1 MKIIACIDLDYF
13 YTQCEEVLNP
23 SIKGKPVVVCM
34 YSGRSEESGAVAT
47 ANYVARKYGVKSGM
61 PIKAAKKLLKDIEAY
76 FIPANLELYDSIST
90 RVMDIARKYADA
102 FEQVSVDEAYID
114 ITKISNNDYFSAIDL
129 MKKMKEEIYEKEKL
143 TCSVGI
149 GPTKVIAKIA
159 TELKKP
165 NGLECIRPEEIP
177 TKVWPLPV
185 DSLLGVGPKSKIKLE
200 SIGVKTIGDLLKVDF
215 TKLVNLFGKKIAT
228 YFVLAA
234 QGKET
239 EPIRENYQVKQF
251 SRMITLK
258 SNTLALSE
266 IRPYLEEL
274 AKDLSSILKDYKV
287 YAKGISVMA
296 VLDDLSI
303 ISKSKLVEKP
313 INSYEEI
320 FKIAEGLLVELIKKS
335 QRLFRRLAL
344 RAYEIVSYENIETL
358 EKFIEN

>member
-1 MKIIACIDLDYF
+1 M
-13 YTQCEEVLNP
+13 
-23 SIKGKPVVVCM
+23 
-34 YSGRSEESGAVAT
+34 
-47 ANYVARKYGVKSGM
+47 
-61 PIKAAKKLLKDIEAY
+61 
-76 FIPANLELYDSIST
+76 
-90 RVMDIARKYADA
+90 
-102 FEQVSVDEAYID
+102 
-114 ITKISNNDYFSAIDL
+114 
-129 MKKMKEEIYEKEKL
+129 
-143 TCSVGI
+143 
-149 GPTKVIAKIA
+149 
-159 TELKKP
+159 
-165 NGLECIRPEEIP
+165 
-177 TKVWPLPV
+177 
-185 DSLLGVGPKSKIKLE
+185 LGVGPKSKIKLE

-303 ISKSKLVEKP
+303 ISNSKLVEKP